1 MDVVIVAQLHS
12 MIGSG
17 QNASLPAFDEVP
29 AYRRLGELE
38 LNASRSLQ
46 LLTEARARVEEVHKL
61 LSIH

>member
-1 MDVVIVAQLHS
+1 VVIVAQLHS
-12 MIGSG
+12 MIGER
-17 QNASLPAFDEVP
+17 QNADLPTFDQVP

-46 LLTEARARVEEVHKL
+46 LLTEARARVDEVHRL